1 MALACSCLSCGSVS
15 RHTGIKALLLL
26 PLYCVL
32 RFIARAIFAALTV
45 LFLMGGAFAGGVAG
59 ALAGW
64 ISNGGIIHGV
74 TVVAVAGA
82 SISLELLEAMR
93 AYWCSEYPRL
103 YVSSSM
109 ADFLQQLLHG
119 RFVNEQ
125 MEQLQIATSRTYDSQ
140 SYGNFIQNLL
150 LSSKTLCCNKQL
162 NRSATNHSENS
173 RPPAEVSSAGLSRDS
188 LNKLPWHVLSYQT
201 KAAQDTCCTIC
212 LQDIGV
218 GNIARCL
225 PKCNHTFHRN
235 CVDKWLVIHNSCP
248 VCRHRV

>member
-140 SYGNFIQNLL
+140 
-150 LSSKTLCCNKQL
+150 L